1 MCSIKRVASMKCS
14 SKPISVVKSIGPSL
28 IMSLAISLSLGSVTW
43 AASAAEQ
50 SVQGSSVP
58 TSSVKTLPLEELR
71 RFSEVFD
78 RIKSSYVEPVD
89 DAKVLEDAI
98 RGMIAG
104 LDPHSSYLEPDAFEE
119 LQEHTT
125 GEFGGVGIEISLE
138 DGFIRVITPI
148 DDTPAVKAGIK
159 PGDLITRIDSE
170 PVKGMGLDGAIS
182 RMRGKP
188 GTKIVLTVLREGQE
202 KPLDISVI
210 RAVIKVTSIKQRML
224 GEEYAYV
231 RITQFQGN
239 TGSDLKSA
247 LQKIEKNGSLK
258 GVVLDLRNNPGG
270 VLQAAVEV
278 VDAFIDQGMIV
289 YTQGRLASSDTE
301 FMATDDILLTGVPMV
316 VLINSGSA
324 SASEIVAGALQDHK
338 RAVIMGTSSFGKGSV
353 QTILPL
359 TDNRALK
366 LTTAR
371 YFTPSG
377 RSIQAQGIQP
387 DVVVEDAELTTVQG
401 RLFTKE
407 KDLSGHLFNGQ
418 VDESKDPELD
428 AAGKSLS
435 ERDYQLYEA
444 LNLLKAL
451 SIVGK
456 VAAPE

>member
-1 MCSIKRVASMKCS
+1 MK
-14 SKPISVVKSIGPSL
+14 
-28 IMSLAISLSLGSVTW
+28 LSLKLVSIMFGLGLIVTGSIQ
-43 AASAAEQ
+43 AAAPQEA
-50 SVQGSSVP
+50 P
-58 TSSVKTLPLEELR
+58 KTLPLEELR

-98 RGMIAG
+98 RGMISG
-104 LDPHSSYLEPDAFEE
+104 LDPHSSYLEPKAFEE
-119 LQEHTT
+119 LQEHTS

-159 PGDLITRIDSE
+159 AGDLITRIDDQ
-170 PVKGMGLDGAIS
+170 PVKSMDLDDAIN

-188 GTKIVLTVLREGQE
+188 GTEIILTILREGEE
-202 KPLDISVI
+202 KPREIKVI
-210 RAVIKVTSIKQRML
+210 RDVIQVTSIKYHML
-224 GEEYAYV
+224 GERFAYV

-239 TGSDLKSA
+239 TGADLKKV
-247 LQKIEKNGSLK
+247 LQKIQSDGEIRGL
-258 GVVLDLRNNPGG
+258 VLDMRNNPGG

-278 VDAFIDQGMIV
+278 VDAFINKGMIV
-289 YTQGRLASSDTE
+289 YTKGRNASSDSE
-301 FMATDDILLTGVPMV
+301 FLATSDEMLANVPMV
-316 VLINSGSA
+316 VLINGGSA

-338 RAVIMGTSSFGKGSV
+338 RAVIMGTGSFGKGSV

-359 TDNRALK
+359 TDKRALK

-387 DVVVEDAELTTVQG
+387 DVIVEDAELKKVEG
-401 RLFTKE
+401 RLMPKE
-407 KDLSGHLFNGQ
+407 KDLSGHLFNAQ
-418 VDESKDPELD
+418 IDELKNAELEE
-428 AAGKSLS
+428 AGKGLS

-451 SIVGK
+451 TIVGK
-456 VAAPE
+456 VTLPE

>member
-1 MCSIKRVASMKCS
+1 MKFS
-14 SKPISVVKSIGPSL
+14 LKLISVIFSVGL
-28 IMSLAISLSLGSVTW
+28 RVTGLGVTGLSVT
-43 AASAAEQ
+43 ALSAIGLGVIGEVQAAEVVNQ
-50 SVQGSSVP
+50 EAVHQEAA
-58 TSSVKTLPLEELR
+58 KALPLEELR

-78 RIKSSYVEPVD
+78 RIKNAYVEPVD

-104 LDPHSSYLEPDAFEE
+104 LDPHSSYLEPEAFEE

-125 GEFGGVGIEISLE
+125 GEFGGVGIEISLD

-159 PGDLITRIDSE
+159 AGDLITRIDNE
-170 PVKGMGLDGAIS
+170 PVKSMGLDDAIN

-188 GTKIVLTVLREGQE
+188 GTEIILTILRDGEE
-202 KPLDISVI
+202 KPRNIKVI
-210 RAVIKVTSIKQRML
+210 RDVIKVTSIKHRML
-224 GEEYAYV
+224 GDQYAYI

-239 TGSDLKSA
+239 TGSDLKEV
-247 LQKIEKNGSLK
+247 LRKIQGK
-258 GVVLDLRNNPGG
+258 GEIKGLVLDMRNNPGG

-278 VDAFIDQGMIV
+278 VDAFINKGMIV
-289 YTQGRLASSDTE
+289 YTKGRLANADTE
-301 FMATDDILLTGVPMV
+301 FLATDDIVLAEVPMV
-316 VLINSGSA
+316 VLINGGSA

-338 RAVIMGTSSFGKGSV
+338 RAVIMGTTSFGKGSV

-359 TDNRALK
+359 TDQRALK

-387 DVVVEDAELTTVQG
+387 DVVVEEAELKKLQG
-401 RLFTKE
+401 RVYPKE

-418 VDESKDPELD
+418 VDETKDAPLED
-428 AAGKSLS
+428 AGKSLS

-451 SIVGK
+451 TIVGK
-456 VAAPE
+456 VTSS

>member
-1 MCSIKRVASMKCS
+1 MKFIFIKGAA
-14 SKPISVVKSIGPSL
+14 VK
-28 IMSLAISLSLGSVTW
+28 LSLKLASVFFSLGL
-43 AASAAEQ
+43 SATVLSQTVVAPDTEA
-50 SVQGSSVP
+50 P
-58 TSSVKTLPLEELR
+58 KALPLEELR

-104 LDPHSSYLEPDAFEE
+104 LDPHSSYLEPEAFDE
-119 LQEHTT
+119 LREHTS

-138 DGFIRVITPI
+138 DGFIRVIAPI

-159 PGDLITRIDSE
+159 AGDLITRIDDES
-170 PVKGMGLDGAIS
+170 VKSMGLDGAIS

-188 GTKIVLTVLREGQE
+188 GTDIVLTILREGE
-202 KPLDISVI
+202 DKPLNIKVVRD
-210 RAVIKVTSIKQRML
+210 VIKVTSIKYRML
-224 GEEYAYV
+224 GEQYAYL

-239 TGSDLKSA
+239 TGADLRKA
-247 LQKIEKNGSLK
+247 LREIQEKNPLQGI
-258 GVVLDLRNNPGG
+258 VLDLRNNPGG

-278 VDAFIDQGMIV
+278 VDAFIDKGMIV
-289 YTQGRLASSDTE
+289 YTQGRLVTADTE
-301 FMATDDILLTGVPMV
+301 FMATENIVSATVPMV
-316 VLINSGSA
+316 VLINGGSA

-338 RAVIMGTSSFGKGSV
+338 RAVIMGTGSFGKGSV

-359 TDNRALK
+359 TQRRALK

-387 DVVVEDAELTTVQG
+387 DVVVEEAELKKVQG
-401 RLFTKE
+401 RDFPKE

-418 VDESKDPELD
+418 TEQLKDNEL
-428 AAGKSLS
+428 AEAQKSLS
-435 ERDYQLYEA
+435 QRDYQLYEA

-451 SIVGK
+451 AIVGK
-456 VAAPE
+456 VTTP

>member
-1 MCSIKRVASMKCS
+1 MKFS
-14 SKPISVVKSIGPSL
+14 LKLISALFTVGLGVTGLGVIGE
-28 IMSLAISLSLGSVTW
+28 VQ
-43 AASAAEQ
+43 AASPEGA
-50 SVQGSSVP
+50 SSQGTVSQE
-58 TSSVKTLPLEELR
+58 TTKALPLEELR

-78 RIKSSYVEPVD
+78 RIKNSYVEPVD

-104 LDPHSSYLEPDAFEE
+104 LDPHSSYLEPEAFEE
-119 LQEHTT
+119 LQEHTS

-159 PGDLITRIDSE
+159 AGDLITRIDDE
-170 PVKGMGLDGAIS
+170 PVKSMGLDDAINQ
-182 RMRGKP
+182 MRGKP
-188 GTKIVLTVLREGQE
+188 GTEIILTILREGE
-202 KPLDISVI
+202 DKPRNIKVI
-210 RAVIKVTSIKQRML
+210 RDVIKVTSVKHRML
-224 GEEYAYV
+224 GDQFAYI

-239 TGSDLKSA
+239 TGSDLKQA
-247 LQKIEKNGSLK
+247 LRKIQAK
-258 GVVLDLRNNPGG
+258 GEIKGLVLDMRNNPGG

-278 VDAFIDQGMIV
+278 VDAFVNKGMIV
-289 YTQGRLASSDTE
+289 YTKGRLSSADTE
-301 FMATDDILLTGVPMV
+301 FLATDNVVMADVPMA
-316 VLINSGSA
+316 VLINGGSA

-338 RAVIMGTSSFGKGSV
+338 RAVIMGTASFGKGSV

-359 TDNRALK
+359 TDQRALK

-387 DVVVEDAELTTVQG
+387 DVVVEEAELKKLQG
-401 RLFTKE
+401 RAFPKE

-418 VDESKDPELD
+418 IDESKDTQLEE
-428 AAGKSLS
+428 AGKSLS

-451 SIVGK
+451 TIVGK
-456 VAAPE
+456 VTSS

>member
-1 MCSIKRVASMKCS
+1 MKFS
-14 SKPISVVKSIGPSL
+14 LKLISVLFIVG
-28 IMSLAISLSLGSVTW
+28 LGCTGLSVTGLSVISEVQ
-43 AASAAEQ
+43 AASSERV
-50 SVQGSSVP
+50 SQGAVDQE
-58 TSSVKTLPLEELR
+58 TTKTLPLEELR

-78 RIKSSYVEPVD
+78 RIKNSYVEPVD

-104 LDPHSSYLEPDAFEE
+104 LDPHSSYLEPEAFEE
-119 LQEHTT
+119 LQEHTS

-159 PGDLITRIDSE
+159 AGDLITRIDDK
-170 PVKGMGLDGAIS
+170 PVKSMGLDDAIN

-188 GTKIVLTVLREGQE
+188 GTEIILTILREGEE
-202 KPLDISVI
+202 KPRNITVI
-210 RAVIKVTSIKQRML
+210 RDVIKVTSIKHRML
-224 GEEYAYV
+224 GEQFAYI

-239 TGSDLKSA
+239 TGSDLKQA
-247 LQKIEKNGSLK
+247 LRKIQAKSEIK
-258 GVVLDLRNNPGG
+258 GLVLDMRNNPGG

-278 VDAFIDQGMIV
+278 VDAFVNKGMIV
-289 YTQGRLASSDTE
+289 YTQGRLSSADTE
-301 FMATDDILLTGVPMV
+301 FLATDDVVMADVPMA
-316 VLINSGSA
+316 VLINGGSA

-338 RAVIMGTSSFGKGSV
+338 RAVIMGTASFGKGSV

-359 TDNRALK
+359 TDQRALK

-387 DVVVEDAELTTVQG
+387 DVVVEEAELKKLQG
-401 RLFTKE
+401 RVFPKE

-418 VDESKDPELD
+418 VDESID
-428 AAGKSLS
+428 AQLEEAGKSLS

-451 SIVGK
+451 TIVGK
-456 VAAPE
+456 VTSS